1 MDFSYENGVFVAS
14 FIFIYSI
21 IALIVQLNSQME
33 RNLNKVG
40 LRRSWMTRQP
50 KPLEQKYIDRP
61 FYRKILKFLFFI
73 IFQLASVLLSWLGVL
88 LTACMMAYAWSK
100 DYGTPSEV
108 KAFRWKMRN
117 RDMPF
122 EDIVKEMEIMAGNDL
137 SGLGAAIEDV
147 KSSMRECGLKV

>member
-1 MDFSYENGVFVAS
+1 MDFSYENGVFVA
-14 FIFIYSI
+14 FLFFIYSI
-21 IALIVQLNSQME
+21 IALVVQLNSQME

-50 KPLEQKYIDRP
+50 KPLEQEYIDRP

-73 IFQLASVLLSWLGVL
+73 FLQLASVLLSWLGVFL
-88 LTACMMAYAWSK
+88 SVCMVAYAWSK

-117 RDMPF
+117 RDMTF
-122 EDIVKEMEIMAGNDL
+122 DDIVKEMVIMAGNDL
-137 SGLGAAIEDV
+137 SDLDKAIEDV
-147 KSSMRECGLKV
+147 KSEMRDRGLRV